1 MSSEIKEKVSIL
13 NQLGTKELVT
23 NLDELIDKVAS
34 LQETRQASINENP
47 DFLGSF
53 NHDCEAIKG
62 IEAQM
67 LLDSPEFDT
76 DGKKVTVD
84 RRQAWLE
91 AEKRKNEPWL
101 RAMAKQRELTGLLAG
116 LDIEI
121 EKTARRYAALKSFLE
136 LRTAQINLLG
146 K

>member
-1 MSSEIKEKVSIL
+1 MNEIKVKVAIL
-13 NQLGTKELVT
+13 NQLGTKQLV
-23 NLDELIDKVAS
+23 NDLNELIEKIAT
-34 LQETRQASINENP
+34 LQETRQASVNENP
-47 DFLGSF
+47 DFLGSSTH
-53 NHDCEAIKG
+53 NCEAVKA

-91 AEKRKNEPWL
+91 AEKRKHEPWL
-101 RAMAKQRELTGLLAG
+101 RALAKQRELIGLLAG
-116 LDIEI
+116 LDIDI
-121 EKTARRYAALKSFLE
+121 EKTARRYAALKAFLE
-136 LRTAQINLLG
+136 LRTAQIQFLS